1 MNICNI
7 SKKDRIT
14 RIVFGL
20 IFLLGVLLGAGK
32 MFFIIVS
39 VIMIVEGLIG
49 WCAIAA
55 VLDKLKIN
63 L

>member
-20 IFLLGVLLGAGK
+20 LFLLGALLGAGK
-32 MFFIIVS
+32 MFLITVS
-39 VIMIVEGLIG
+39 AIMIIEGFIG
-49 WCAIAA
+49 WCGFAA
-55 VLDKLKIN
+55 VLDKLKIR
-63 L
+63 